1 MSEQPELT
9 PTDEVNPQEL
19 AEVITELEEYRERLV
34 NETME
39 TAKKAKMMKASV
51 MAQLEPELAK
61 IDGILLQLREK
72 QASAS
77 S

>member
-1 MSEQPELT
+1 MSDHPELV
-9 PTDEVNPQEL
+9 PTGDVNPQEL

-72 QASAS
+72 QATS
-77 S
+77 